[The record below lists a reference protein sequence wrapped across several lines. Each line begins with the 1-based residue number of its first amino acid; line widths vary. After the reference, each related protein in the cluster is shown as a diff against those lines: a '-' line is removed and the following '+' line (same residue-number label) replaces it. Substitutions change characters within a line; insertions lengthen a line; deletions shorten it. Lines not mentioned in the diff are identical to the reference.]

1 MVFILFALAT
11 FFIVFTTAIFKNI
24 TKRQKFQVRKRTI
37 LVVSSATI
45 YILLSIY
52 LLYQPYY

>member
-1 MVFILFALAT
+1 MVFVLFALAT

-24 TKRQKFQVRKRTI
+24 TKKQKFQIRKRTI
-37 LVVSSATI
+37 LVAVSVTI
-45 YILLSIY
+45 YIILSIY